1 MVILGDGLMVVLT
14 CFHHINKPHLSPSV
28 RGCQPRKTKKQPP
41 GREAA
46 AQAMFDHLWS
56 SLMVE
61 KNHPKKKQYNI
72 DVLY

>member
-1 MVILGDGLMVVLT
+1 
-14 CFHHINKPHLSPSV
+14 
-28 RGCQPRKTKKQPP
+28 
-41 GREAA
+41 
-46 AQAMFDHLWS
+46 MFDHLWS